1 MRFAWFLALKH
12 LTYRKTQSLITV
24 LGVAAGVAVLTTA
37 LSLTNGFTAGLIEAT
52 LRAVPHVTLTALDPE
67 DAPRPEHPE
76 IVAETPVLIAKA
88 LLTRRAGEGRRAGV
102 DFGTLIGVGPGAA
115 QVYPGLGLE
124 ALSPG
129 GVVLGSALA
138 RSLGAWP
145 GDTVYA
151 LSVNQQRRPF
161 RVIGRFVTGN
171 YLIDSV
177 FAFAPIADVQALL
190 ETPGAIG
197 GWHLRLADPEKAPEV
212 ARALEA
218 DGRYLAQT
226 WQDANRT
233 LIEQLALQKRV
244 IGIVVF
250 LIVVVAALGIANVLV
265 LVVLEKKADIAI
277 LRVLGAGAGQV
288 AGAFALEAVLLGGAG
303 VALGDLLGWA
313 LSSYF
318 ALRPVTIPGELYFIT
333 QLPVQIQPADFVWVS
348 GLAFGTVL
356 ISAWLPLRRALSVKP
371 GQVLR

>member
-1 MRFAWFLALKH
+1 VRFAWFLALKH
-12 LTYRKTQSLITV
+12 LTFRKTQSLITV
-24 LGVAAGVAVLTTA
+24 LGVAAGVTVLTTA

-88 LLTRRAGEGRRAGV
+88 LLTRRAAEGRRAGV

-115 QVYPGLGLE
+115 AVYPGLGLE
-124 ALSPG
+124 GLEADAL
-129 GVVLGSALA
+129 VLGSALA

-145 GDTVYA
+145 GDEAYA
-151 LSVNQQRRPF
+151 LSVNQKRRRF
-161 RVIGRFVTGN
+161 RVGGRFVTGN
-171 YLIDSV
+171 YLIDSI
-177 FAFAPIADVQALL
+177 FAFAALESVQALL
-190 ETPGAIG
+190 EEPGRIG
-197 GWHLRLADPEKAPEV
+197 GWHLRLKDPERAPEV

-218 DGRYLAQT
+218 EGRYLAQT

-265 LVVLEKKADIAI
+265 LVVLEKKGDIAI
-277 LRVLGAGAGQV
+277 LRVLGASALQV
-288 AGAFALEAVLLGGAG
+288 AAAFALEAVLLGGAG
-303 VALGDLLGWA
+303 VLLGDALGWA
-313 LSSYF
+313 LSSYL

-333 QLPVQIQPADFVWVS
+333 QLPVKMEPADFAWVS
-348 GLAFGTVL
+348 GLAFATVL
-356 ISAWLPLRRALSVKP
+356 ISAWLPLRRALGVKP